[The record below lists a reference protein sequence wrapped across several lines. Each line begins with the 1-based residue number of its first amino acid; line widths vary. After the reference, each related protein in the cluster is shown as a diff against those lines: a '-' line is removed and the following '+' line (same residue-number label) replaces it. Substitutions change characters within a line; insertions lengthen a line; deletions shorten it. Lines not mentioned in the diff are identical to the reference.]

1 MSNRIVKQIVYG
13 MFYLLS
19 LGLIGG
25 SVYLG
30 YFKPAASCVDK
41 VKNQSEEE
49 VDCGGSC
56 VACAIRKLKPIK
68 VLPLQLFDI
77 GNNTSSVL
85 VELENPNL
93 NYGASHLAY
102 TVTLYDGTN
111 GTLTSLNGDTFLH
124 AGEVK
129 TLVFPALEVP
139 FRNIT
144 RGEFTIRDL
153 AWLAAEEFP
162 RPNIEVREVVTKREG
177 KTAIVE
183 GVVQNNNSYGL
194 HQAIVSAIAMNR
206 AGLFADASRTVLAD
220 IQPFEER
227 FFKIVIP
234 LLDADAAT
242 LDTARTRVTVDTRR

>member
-1 MSNRIVKQIVYG
+1 MSNRIVKQFLYG

-19 LGLIGG
+19 LTLIGG

-41 VKNQSEEE
+41 VQNQGEEE
-49 VDCGGSC
+49 ADCGGPC
-56 VACAIRKLKPIK
+56 VACAVRKLRPIK

-77 GNNTSSVL
+77 GNNASSVL

-93 NYGASHLAY
+93 NYGASHIAY
-102 TVTLYDGTN
+102 TVTLYDAQN
-111 GTLTSLNGDTFLH
+111 AALTSFNGDTFIH

-129 TLVFPALEVP
+129 LIVFPALEVP
-139 FRNIT
+139 FRAIM
-144 RGEFTIRDL
+144 RGDFVVRDS
-153 AWLAAEEFP
+153 AWLAAGEFP
-162 RPNIEVREVVTKREG
+162 RPNVEVREVVTKREG

-194 HQAIVSAIAMNR
+194 RQAVVSAVAMNH
-206 AGLFADASRTVLAD
+206 AGLFADASRTVLLD

-242 LDTARTRVTVDTRR
+242 LDTARTRVVVDTRR